1 MAKDK
6 TRYKA
11 MIANHTYTIIGQE
24 TKKHMDLVTRIVNE
38 QLAEIK
44 HISPQTNTEQASVL
58 LAVNAVSDQLKKQ
71 EEVLKLRQEVEEL
84 KRRTIRIT
92 ELENRIKRIEAI
104 EEEAKDVLKKSGK
117 EDVEI
122 HNHMEA
128 QQILNENRKQQ
139 IQSKGTQEASENNDE
154 KGTKETQE
162 N

>member
-1 MAKDK
+1 MVKEK

-11 MIANHTYTIIGQE
+11 VIADQTYTIIGQE
-24 TKKHMDLVTRIVNE
+24 SKQHMDLVTKLVNE

-44 HISPQTNTEQASVL
+44 HISPQTNDEQASVL
-58 LAVNAVSDQLKKQ
+58 LAINAISDQLKKQ
-71 EEVLKLRQEVEEL
+71 EKVLNLEQEVAEL
-84 KRRTIRIT
+84 KKRTIRLA

-104 EEEAKDVLKKSGK
+104 EEEARGVLKKNGQ

-139 IQSKGTQEASENNDE
+139 IQSKSTQD
-154 KGTKETQE
+154 
-162 N
+162 

>member
-1 MAKDK
+1 MMVKEK

-11 MIANHTYTIIGQE
+11 VIADHTYTIIGQE
-24 TKKHMDLVTRIVNE
+24 SKQHMDLVTKLVNE

-44 HISPQTNTEQASVL
+44 HISPQTNDEQASVL
-58 LAVNAVSDQLKKQ
+58 LAINAISDQLKKQ
-71 EEVLKLRQEVEEL
+71 EKVLNLEQEVAEL
-84 KRRTIRIT
+84 KKRTIRLA

-104 EEEAKDVLKKSGK
+104 EEEARVVLKKNGQ

-139 IQSKGTQEASENNDE
+139 IQSKSTQD
-154 KGTKETQE
+154 Q
-162 N
+162 